1 MGGGAVVRDNIPDNS
16 VVIGNPAKVVC
27 STSEYIEKNRER
39 MKKVPVYDTYWKDKT
54 EEEKNQMIRELD
66 DSIGFDI

>member
-1 MGGGAVVRDNIPDNS
+1 MVRDSIPEDS

-27 STSEYIEKNRER
+27 SVSEYIEKNRQR
-39 MKKVPVYDTYWKDKT
+39 MKKVPVYETYWRDKT
-54 EEEKNQMIRELD
+54 EDEKNQMIRELE